1 MTVRPRRKP
10 SSSSRARSRG
20 SRRRTMRAAMY
31 YANDDVRIV
40 DVPTPHI
47 GPGEILVRV
56 KASGICGSDVME
68 WYRKPKAPLVLGHE
82 IAAEVVQVD
91 PGVNFVKVGDRVF
104 VSHHVPCGS
113 CRYCLAGHETVCDT
127 LRTTNFDP
135 GGFAE
140 FVRVPAIN
148 VKHGVFPLPREISD
162 DEATF
167 VEPLACVIR
176 GQRLAGFRPGSTML
190 VLGSGVAGLLHIKL
204 AKAAGAAKVIATDV
218 VEFRKA
224 AARKAGADLVV
235 DGREDVP
242 AKVKEANE
250 GNLADLVVTC
260 TGAPKAIGQGL
271 ASVDRGGTV
280 LFFAPIDPAA
290 KVDIP
295 FNELWREEITL
306 TSSYGGSPPG
316 NRQSINLLREKRLI
330 VTDLITH
337 VLPLAKAAEGFR
349 LVAEA
354 PDSVKGVLRPQER
367 TGHPRDVAD
376 GPHATLVKVNPNGLS

>member
-1 MTVRPRRKP
+1 
-10 SSSSRARSRG
+10 
-20 SRRRTMRAAMY
+20 MRAAMY

-40 DVPTPHI
+40 ELPKPRI

-68 WYRKPKAPLVLGHE
+68 WYRKPKAPLVLGDE
-82 IAAEVVQVD
+82 IAAEVVEVGAGVD
-91 PGVNFVKVGDRVF
+91 AAKVGDRVF

-113 CRYCLAGHETVCDT
+113 CRYCRAGHETVCDT

-140 FVRVPAIN
+140 YVRVPAIN
-148 VKHGVFPLPREISD
+148 VKHGLFPLPREIA
-162 DEATF
+162 DEEGTSI
-167 VEPLACVIR
+167 EPLACVIR
-176 GQRLAGFRPGSTML
+176 GQRLAGFRPGSTLL
-190 VLGSGVAGLLHIKL
+190 VLGTGVAGLLHIKL

-271 ASVDRGGTV
+271 ASVDRGGTL
-280 LFFAPIDPAA
+280 LFFPPVEPAPQ
-290 KVDIP
+290 VDNS
-295 FNELWREEITL
+295 FH
-306 TSSYGGSPPG
+306 
-316 NRQSINLLREKRLI
+316 QLLREGNNLTASARG
-330 VTDLITH
+330 
-337 VLPLAKAAEGFR
+337 KAPR
-349 LVAEA
+349 HSKTIQLHPDKNLV
-354 PDSVKGVLRPQER
+354 R
-367 TGHPRDVAD
+367 
-376 GPHATLVKVNPNGLS
+376 N

>member
-1 MTVRPRRKP
+1 
-10 SSSSRARSRG
+10 
-20 SRRRTMRAAMY
+20 MRAAMY

-40 DVPTPHI
+40 DLAMPRI

-68 WYRKPKAPLVLGHE
+68 WYRKPKAPVVLGHE
-82 IAAEVVQVD
+82 IAAEVVQVAA
-91 PGVNFVKVGDRVF
+91 GVESVKVGDRVF

-113 CRYCLAGHETVCDT
+113 CRYCLGGHETVCDT

-176 GQRLAGFRPGSTML
+176 GQRLAGFRPGGTML

-224 AARKAGADLVV
+224 AARKAGADVV
-235 DGREDVP
+235 IDGREEVP
-242 AKVKEANE
+242 MRVKKAND
-250 GNLADLVVTC
+250 GNLADLVITC
-260 TGAPKAIGQGL
+260 TGAPRAIAQAL

-280 LFFAPIDPAA
+280 LFFAPIEPAA

-295 FNELWREEITL
+295 FNALWREEITL
-306 TSSYGGSPPG
+306 TSSYGGSP
-316 NRQSINLLREKRLI
+316 RDIRESINLLREKRLE
-330 VTDLITH
+330 VADLITQ

-349 LVAEA
+349 LVAA
-354 PDSVKGVLRPQER
+354 AQDSIKVILRP
-367 TGHPRDVAD
+367 
-376 GPHATLVKVNPNGLS
+376 

>member
-1 MTVRPRRKP
+1 
-10 SSSSRARSRG
+10 
-20 SRRRTMRAAMY
+20 MRAAMY

-40 DVPTPHI
+40 ELSKPRI

-82 IAAEVVQVD
+82 IAAEVVQVGSSVD
-91 PGVNFVKVGDRVF
+91 SVKTGDRVF

-113 CRYCLAGHETVCDT
+113 CRYCLAGHETVCET

-148 VKHGVFPLPREISD
+148 AKHGVFPLPREISD

-190 VLGSGVAGLLHIKL
+190 VIGSGVAGLLQIKV
-204 AKAAGAAKVIATDV
+204 AKAAGAARVIATDV
-218 VEFRKA
+218 VDFRKA
-224 AARKAGADLVV
+224 AARKSGADVV
-235 DGREDVP
+235 IDGREDVP
-242 AKVKEANE
+242 TLVKEAND
-250 GNLADLVVTC
+250 GNLADLVITC
-260 TGAPKAIGQGL
+260 TGAPKAIAQGL

-280 LFFAPIDPAA
+280 LFFAPLEPAA

-295 FNELWREEITL
+295 FNALWREEVTM
-306 TSSYGGSPPG
+306 TSSYGGSP
-316 NRQSINLLREKRLI
+316 RDIRESINLLREKRLQ
-330 VTDLITH
+330 VADLITH
-337 VLPLAKAAEGFR
+337 VLPLDKAAEGFR
-349 LVAEA
+349 LVASA
-354 PDSVKGVLRPQER
+354 QDSIKVILRP
-367 TGHPRDVAD
+367 
-376 GPHATLVKVNPNGLS
+376 

>member
-1 MTVRPRRKP
+1 
-10 SSSSRARSRG
+10 
-20 SRRRTMRAAMY
+20 MRAAMY

-40 DVPTPHI
+40 DLPTPRI

-56 KASGICGSDVME
+56 RASGICGSDVME
-68 WYRKPKAPLVLGHE
+68 WYRKPRAPLVLGHE
-82 IAAEVVQVD
+82 IAAEVAQAGAGVD
-91 PGVNFVKVGDRVF
+91 TVKVGDRVF

-113 CRYCLAGHETVCDT
+113 CRYCRAGHETVCDT

-148 VKHGVFPLPREISD
+148 VNHGVFLLPREISD
-162 DEATF
+162 EEATF

-176 GQRLAGFRPGSTML
+176 GQRLADFRPGATML
-190 VLGSGVAGLLHIKL
+190 ILGSGVAGLLHIKL

-224 AARKAGADLVV
+224 AAQKAGADFVI

-242 AKVKEANE
+242 ARLREAND

-260 TGAPKAIGQGL
+260 TGAPKAIAQGL

-295 FNELWREEITL
+295 FNEVWREEVTI
-306 TSSYGGSPPG
+306 TSSYGGSP
-316 NRQSINLLREKRLI
+316 RDIRDSINLLREKRLV
-330 VTDLITH
+330 VTDLVTH
-337 VLPLAKAAEGFR
+337 VLPLAKAAEGFQ
-349 LVAEA
+349 LVAA
-354 PDSVKGVLRPQER
+354 ARDSIKVILRP
-367 TGHPRDVAD
+367 
-376 GPHATLVKVNPNGLS
+376 

>member
-1 MTVRPRRKP
+1 
-10 SSSSRARSRG
+10 
-20 SRRRTMRAAMY
+20 MRAAMY

-40 DVPTPHI
+40 DVPTPRI

-82 IAAEVVQVD
+82 ISAEVVQV
-91 PGVNFVKVGDRVF
+91 GANANVVKVGDRVF

-140 FVRVPAIN
+140 YVRVPAIN
-148 VKHGVFPLPREISD
+148 VKHGVFALPREISD

-167 VEPLACVIR
+167 IEPLACVIR
-176 GQRLAGFRPGSTML
+176 GQRLAGFRPGGTML
-190 VLGSGVAGLLHIKL
+190 ILGSGVAGLLHVKL

-224 AARKAGADLVV
+224 AARKAGADVV
-235 DGREDVP
+235 IDGREDVP
-242 AKVKEANE
+242 ARVKEANE
-250 GNLADLVVTC
+250 GKLTDLVVTC
-260 TGAPKAIGQGL
+260 TGAPKAIAQGL

-280 LFFAPIDPAA
+280 LFFAPIEPSAQ
-290 KVDIP
+290 VDIP
-295 FNELWREEITL
+295 FNELWREEVTM
-306 TSSYGGSPPG
+306 TSSYGGSP
-316 NRQSINLLREKRLI
+316 RDIRESITLLREKRLA
-330 VTDLITH
+330 VTNLITH
-337 VLPLAKAAEGFR
+337 VLPLTRAADGFR
-349 LVAEA
+349 LVSQAR
-354 PDSVKGVLRPQER
+354 DSIKVVLRP
-367 TGHPRDVAD
+367 
-376 GPHATLVKVNPNGLS
+376 

>member
-1 MTVRPRRKP
+1 
-10 SSSSRARSRG
+10 
-20 SRRRTMRAAMY
+20 MRAAMY

-40 DVPTPHI
+40 DLPTPRI

-82 IAAEVVQVD
+82 IAAEVVRVGD
-91 PGVNFVKVGDRVF
+91 SADSVKIGDRVF

-113 CRYCLAGHETVCDT
+113 CRYCLAGHETVCET

-190 VLGSGVAGLLHIKL
+190 VLGSGVAGLLHIKF
-204 AKAAGAAKVIATDV
+204 AKAAGAARVLATDV

-224 AARKAGADLVV
+224 AALKSGADVV
-235 DGREDVP
+235 IDGREDVP
-242 AKVKEANE
+242 TRVKEANE
-250 GNLADLVVTC
+250 GNLADLVITC
-260 TGAPKAIGQGL
+260 TGAPKAIAQGL

-280 LFFAPIDPAA
+280 LFFAPVEPAA
-290 KVDIP
+290 MVDIP
-295 FNELWREEITL
+295 FNALWREEVTM
-306 TSSYGGSPPG
+306 TSSYGGSP
-316 NRQSINLLREKRLI
+316 RDIRESINLVREKRLD
-330 VTDLITH
+330 VADLITH
-337 VLPLAKAAEGFR
+337 VLPLAKAADGFR
-349 LVAEA
+349 LVAQARE
-354 PDSVKGVLRPQER
+354 SIKVVLRP
-367 TGHPRDVAD
+367 
-376 GPHATLVKVNPNGLS
+376 

>member
-1 MTVRPRRKP
+1 MTARPRRKR
-10 SSSSRARSRG
+10 STSSRARSRR

-40 DVPTPHI
+40 HLPKPKI
-47 GPGEILVRV
+47 GPGELLVRV

-68 WYRKPKAPLVLGHE
+68 WYRRPKAPLVLGHE
-82 IAAEVVQVD
+82 IAAEVVEAGR
-91 PGVNFVKVGDRVF
+91 GVGVVQVGDRVF

-140 FVRVPAIN
+140 YVRVPAIN
-148 VKHGVFPLPREISD
+148 VKHGVFLLPRELTD

-176 GQRLAGFRPGSTML
+176 GQRLAGFRPGSTLL
-190 VLGSGVAGLLHIKL
+190 VLGCGVAGLLHIKL

-224 AARKAGADLVV
+224 AARKAGADFVI

-242 AKVKEANE
+242 ASVRTANG

-260 TGAPKAIGQGL
+260 TSAPRAIAQGL

-280 LFFAPIDPAA
+280 LFFAPIEPAA
-290 KVDIP
+290 KGETP
-295 FNELWREEITL
+295 FNLLCREQDTL
-306 TSSYGGSPPG
+306 MTSQG
-316 NRQSINLLREKRLI
+316 R
-330 VTDLITH
+330 
-337 VLPLAKAAEGFR
+337 
-349 LVAEA
+349 
-354 PDSVKGVLRPQER
+354 R
-367 TGHPRDVAD
+367 TGAF
-376 GPHATLVKVNPNGLS
+376 

>member
-1 MTVRPRRKP
+1 
-10 SSSSRARSRG
+10 
-20 SRRRTMRAAMY
+20 MRAAMY

-47 GPGEILVRV
+47 GPGEMLVRV
-56 KASGICGSDVME
+56 KASGMCGSDVME

-82 IAAEVVQVD
+82 IAAEVVQVGA
-91 PGVNFVKVGDRVF
+91 GVDVAKVGDRVF

-113 CRYCLAGHETVCDT
+113 CRYCRAGHETVCDT

-140 FVRVPAIN
+140 YVRVPAIN

-176 GQRLAGFRPGSTML
+176 GQRLAGFRPGGTML
-190 VLGSGVAGLLHIKL
+190 VLGSGVAGLLHVKL
-204 AKAAGAAKVIATDV
+204 AKTAGAAKVIATDV
-218 VEFRKA
+218 VDFRKA
-224 AARKAGADLVV
+224 AAQKAGADFVI

-242 AKVKEANE
+242 TRVKESNE
-250 GNLADLVVTC
+250 GNLVDLVVTC
-260 TGAPKAIGQGL
+260 TGAPKAIAQGL

-280 LFFAPIDPAA
+280 LFFAPIEPAA
-290 KVDIP
+290 KVDVP
-295 FNELWREEITL
+295 FNALWREEVTL
-306 TSSYGGSPPG
+306 TSSYGGSP
-316 NRQSINLLREKRLI
+316 RDIRESINLLREKRL
-330 VTDLITH
+330 VVSDLITH

-349 LVAEA
+349 LVAQA
-354 PDSVKGVLRPQER
+354 RDSIKVVLRP
-367 TGHPRDVAD
+367 
-376 GPHATLVKVNPNGLS
+376 